1 MSIMT
6 LDLLQRLTE
15 PRFGVKERLS
25 LNNVMKYG
33 ATCIDLV
40 ELVKP
45 SEHNWSA
52 SLNQDWMLHCVI
64 LIDHFTLHLTLIE

>member
-1 MSIMT
+1 MSIMA
-6 LDLLQRLTE
+6 LDILQRLTE
-15 PRFGVKERLS
+15 PCYGVKERLS

-45 SEHNWSA
+45 SEHNWCT
-52 SLNQDWMLHCVI
+52 SLNQDWILHC
-64 LIDHFTLHLTLIE
+64 LHVCGRDLF